1 MNNSIRL
8 SVVWVFLMALTC
20 FAFYIG
26 ELNQPQD
33 GNLILMIFGLGIAKA
48 QLLVDYLMGLRAV
61 GGGWRIALSAYA
73 ILVFAIIL
81 LLIK

>member
-26 ELNQPQD
+26 ELTQPQ
-33 GNLILMIFGLGIAKA
+33 GPSLIIMIFGLGIAKS
-48 QLLVDYLMGLRAV
+48 QLLVDYLMGLRYV
-61 GGGWRIALSAYA
+61 GGGWRFALSAYSVM
-73 ILVFAIIL
+73 IFAIIL